1 MPKATMPNDHPQA
14 AVELPDGATVERGKT
29 ADVDDDTA
37 ASLAEQGWS
46 VATDDVSKD
55 DLIAQAAALG
65 VEVKASWSKQK
76 IADAIA
82 EAPTTDASPDADTK
96 ES

>member
-1 MPKATMPNDHPQA
+1 MPRVTMPNDHPSA
-14 AVELPDGATVERGKT
+14 GLVLPNGERAEPGKPVPVDEET
-29 ADVDDDTA
+29 AL
-37 ASLAEQGWS
+37 SLAEQGWS